1 MMTEPTCPEGA
12 VLVASS
18 RDFAATLATLT
29 GTLAARG
36 ITVFAVIDHA
46 AGAAAAGLELRPTTV
61 VVFGDAR
68 AGTLLMQA
76 AQGAGLDLPLKV
88 LVFEDEH
95 EAVWLSYDA
104 PAWIAR
110 RHGVDPESLPVVERM
125 GAALAAVVEA
135 AAQG

>member
-1 MMTEPTCPEGA
+1 MRNEPTCPEGA
-12 VLVASS
+12 VLIASD
-18 RDFAATLATLT
+18 RDFAATLAALT
-29 GTLAARG
+29 GALQARA

-46 AGAAAAGLELRPTTV
+46 AGAAAAGLELRPTTL
-61 VVFGDAR
+61 VVFGDPR

-110 RHGVDPESLPVVERM
+110 RHGLDPAALPVVERM
-125 GAALAAVVEA
+125 SAVLAAVAEA